1 MKIIKDYS
9 LLEKINIIY
18 DYVISRGYKTNDKHY
33 SSETEPSVSIKPEH
47 LKRKEAYDKFKE
59 SLKPFVTTFIDNVSN
74 PKKKK
79 SANDLINEVLQEFNE
94 EKKNKMIKK
103 EVPITIKET
112 TQTNK
117 TPRIKKLFE
126 KVLGVNIEKK
136 KNTSISKT
144 GKFTRLIGDL
154 FKMNEEEQRQENKD
168 ISAREINFSDNT
180 EEDKKEE
187 NKMIL
192 TPRNYLKQELEEQT
206 KGFSFHI
213 AEDNQKET
221 FEFKPYYTVNKAYK
235 NVVSKLTSIN
245 QKKVKFIKG
254 DHKIHSMF
262 NLNDLI
268 QKMNQDVKEE
278 DCLISIEPPLS
289 NRNYEFTP
297 FYEKNTNI
305 QKRDTKSKEV
315 NAKFIK
321 GTFKAPVSE
330 YSL

>member
-1 MKIIKDYS
+1 
-9 LLEKINIIY
+9 
-18 DYVISRGYKTNDKHY
+18 
-33 SSETEPSVSIKPEH
+33 
-47 LKRKEAYDKFKE
+47 
-59 SLKPFVTTFIDNVSN
+59 
-74 PKKKK
+74 
-79 SANDLINEVLQEFNE
+79 
-94 EKKNKMIKK
+94 
-103 EVPITIKET
+103 
-112 TQTNK
+112 
-117 TPRIKKLFE
+117 
-126 KVLGVNIEKK
+126 
-136 KNTSISKT
+136 
-144 GKFTRLIGDL
+144 
-154 FKMNEEEQRQENKD
+154 
-168 ISAREINFSDNT
+168 
-180 EEDKKEE
+180 
-187 NKMIL
+187 MIL

-278 DCLISIEPPLS
+278 DCVISIEPPLS

-305 QKRDTKSKEV
+305 QKRGTKSKEV

-321 GTFKAPVSE
+321 GTFAGYEGSY
-330 YSL
+330 YSAYL